1 MKRLIEEIVFSGFTA
16 ACRRASW
23 PTRRSPDFVNATTEG
38 VVRDPFEFG
47 TTVGSPAS
55 MTAMTE
61 LVVPRSIPTVLGILF
76 SPQAA
81 WLQPA
86 GDRYR
91 REAARSRSSILSSRR
106 RMIATAS
113 KDNPRSR
120 RRRRARRSL
129 RTRTVSGA
137 PGRATTTSSST
148 RRPTSAR
155 LSPEDL
161 ASRRITS
168 SSAMSGSSLIRG
180 PRETRGFVGW
190 IIRGPRETR
199 GFVLS
204 LPQLLGE
211 FAQLRAERDWQ
222 TDVNLGVEVAVA
234 PTSESGHAEAA
245 KPKPGP
251 VLRLRWHPERHPC
264 ALERRHHHLAS
275 EQRDVERHLDPYR
288 EVITLA
294 TEGRVRQHVDA
305 DEEVPRTATVP
316 PGRAL
321 AGGTDTRPV
330 ADAGWN
336 THLHPAGALR
346 GMEFH
351 RSLRAPIRLLQ
362 RDGGFRFDVLA
373 RQSIDVEGGPAAS
386 GRPRTLP
393 IQIVKEIGEGAVRA
407 EEIIEV
413 VWADRVIL
421 NTPRTSKGAA
431 TRPSSRL
438 PGPVLLPLRAEL
450 VVLLPLVRA
459 AENLMRLVDLFEL
472 LGGTRIAWVDVR
484 MVLAGQLPKGG
495 LDLLLAGRARHAQ
508 YLIVVAIR
516 PGHLLDGCASLSQYL
531 SSPEVL

>member
-38 VVRDPFEFG
+38 VVRDPSEFG

-91 REAARSRSSILSSRR
+91 RDAARSRSSILSSRR

-137 PGRATTTSSST
+137 PGPATTTSSST

-168 SSAMSGSSLIRG
+168 SSAMRRSSIVRG

-190 IIRGPRETR
+190 VIRGPRETH
-199 GFVLS
+199 GFVGS
-204 LPQLLGE
+204 VAQLLGE
-211 FAQLRAERDWQ
+211 LAQLRGERDRQ
-222 TDVNLGVEVAVA
+222 TDVNPGVEVAV
-234 PTSESGHAEAA
+234 PLTSESGRAEAA

-251 VLRLRWHPERHPC
+251 VLRLRWHLERHPC
-264 ALERRHHHLAS
+264 ALERWHHHLAS
-275 EQRDVERHLDPYR
+275 EQRDVERHLDSYK
-288 EVITLA
+288 EVVALA

-305 DEEVPRTATVP
+305 DEEVPRPAAVP
-316 PGRAL
+316 TGRAL
-321 AGGTDTRPV
+321 AGGPDTRPV
-330 ADAGWN
+330 ADAGWDP
-336 THLHPAGALR
+336 HLHPAGPLR
-346 GMEFH
+346 GLEFH
-351 RSLRAPIRLLQ
+351 RSLSAPIRLLQ
-362 RDGGFRFDVLA
+362 RDGGFCFDVLA
-373 RQSIDVEGGPAAS
+373 RQSVGVEGGPAAS
-386 GRPRTLP
+386 ARPRTSP
-393 IQIVKEIGEGAVRA
+393 IQIVKEIGEGAVGA
-407 EEIIEV
+407 EQVIEV
-413 VWADRVIL
+413 VGADRAVL
-421 NTPRTSKGAA
+421 NTPRASKGAA
-431 TRPSSRL
+431 ARPSSRL
-438 PGPVLLPLRAEL
+438 PGLVLLPLRPEL
-450 VVLLPLVRA
+450 VVLLPLVRV

-484 MVLAGQLPKGG
+484 VVLAGQLPKG
-495 LDLLLAGRARHAQ
+495 
-508 YLIVVAIR
+508 
-516 PGHLLDGCASLSQYL
+516 
-531 SSPEVL
+531 